1 MPKSNLKTKAAAP
14 SKVSAGKRKQHA
26 PKRQEHEAQS
36 AREPTA
42 VAPARK
48 PPRSQTKQ
56 ALVIGL
62 LQGEGGATL
71 DDLVTATGWLPHTT
85 RAALTRLRQSEFMVE
100 KSKDE
105 GGRTV
110 YHTAAAPPAVP
121 PRKVA

>member
-1 MPKSNLKTKAAAP
+1 MPKSKSKTKAAAP
-14 SKVSAGKRKQHA
+14 SKVPAGKRKQHA
-26 PKRQEHEAQS
+26 PKRQEQEAQS
-36 AREPTA
+36 ARERTA

-62 LQGEGGATL
+62 LQREGGASL
-71 DDLVTATGWLPHTT
+71 DDVVSATGWLPHTT
-85 RAALTRLRQSEFMVE
+85 RAALTRLRQSGFMVE

-110 YHTAAAPPAVP
+110 YRIAAAPAVR